1 MTKSHMLAGAQP
13 SLALQSQNSPSYA
26 PLCSFTEWATK
37 IKLDCHSTY
46 KQVSLVTLHT
56 NRLVWSVTLHTNRLV
71 WIVTLYTNK
80 LVWSVTLHTN
90 KLVWS
95 VTLHTNR
102 LVWIVTL
109 HTNRLVWSVTLHT
122 NKLVWTVTLH
132 TNRLVWSINLFSSL
146 SGHSFYYR
154 CHHYKF
160 RSSIVISIFYSN
172 FSVKDPAKIL
182 LCSVFKSK
190 ATVMRN

>member
-71 WIVTLYTNK
+71 W
-80 LVWSVTLHTN
+80 S
-90 KLVWS
+90 
-95 VTLHTNR
+95 
-102 LVWIVTL
+102 
-109 HTNRLVWSVTLHT
+109 
-122 NKLVWTVTLH
+122 VTLH
-132 TNRLVWSINLFSSL
+132 TNRLVWSINLFSL
-146 SGHSFYYR
+146 SDHQGHSFYYR
-154 CHHYKF
+154 CHPYKF
-160 RSSIVISIFYSN
+160 RSSLVIAIFYAN
-172 FSVKDPAKIL
+172 LSVKGLANLKYFFVH
-182 LCSVFKSK
+182 S
-190 ATVMRN
+190 